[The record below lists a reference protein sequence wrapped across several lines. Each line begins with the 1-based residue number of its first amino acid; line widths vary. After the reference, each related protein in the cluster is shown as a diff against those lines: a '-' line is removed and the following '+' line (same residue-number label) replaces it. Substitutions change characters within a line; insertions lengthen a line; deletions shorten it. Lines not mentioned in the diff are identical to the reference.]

1 MKRFLFIGV
10 LVAVLISVWVGV
22 FRMVRDSKNLSA
34 QYARTARILDALNQ
48 ENDRVERDTH
58 YFSLPENQEKNVRE
72 RFNYKKPGER
82 MIIIVPSVTASTST
96 R

>member
-1 MKRFLFIGV
+1 MLIAILVFLWIGV
-10 LVAVLISVWVGV
+10 FQMI
-22 FRMVRDSKNLSA
+22 RDSRNLSA
-34 QYARTARILDALNQ
+34 QYTHTARILDTLDQ
-48 ENDRVERDTH
+48 ENARVESDVR

-96 R
+96 H